1 MKHPVLSL
9 VLAAA
14 TACAGAPQ
22 YIDIPPGC
30 PQAVID
36 DSAEAAGDGL
46 LVYKRLPLTSQE
58 KAQLQ
63 QAMRLLSPE
72 ERAHFGIHDGD
83 EAVWLN
89 ARRFA
94 VRSAH
99 KLDVGK
105 LVDGLLRRQPRYLN
119 GSGKA
124 RYVIYNE
131 RGDALPPPF
140 YDEITFFNSPNS
152 TLIPVRRGNLWGY
165 IDSDGNPVVPP
176 RYDKAGVFYDGMARV
191 MKDGLI
197 GYVDAEGR
205 EVITP
210 QFREAQPFVNGY
222 AEIKQQG
229 TVWEYRYAYI
239 NRHGEIVSDPLYDPA
254 RYYQNIE
261 LAVVRQNG
269 QFGYIDENG
278 KIKIPLQ
285 YDEAYAFVG
294 EQARVKKN
302 GKYGFINSRG
312 EAITP
317 MEYDFADDF
326 PPYKTTWYYDD
337 GMLARVKK
345 ADKYGFIDRQ
355 GKYAVPLKYDMA
367 SAFNG
372 NYAVVR
378 RHDKEGLIGAC
389 GSVIFSPRYD
399 EIALPAMMDNYIPFR
414 QGELWGYLSYGK
426 ETIPPRYRFIC
437 F

>member
-1 MKHPVLSL
+1 MKHTALSL

-14 TACAGAPQ
+14 TACAEAPQ

-58 KAQLQ
+58 KAQLR

-72 ERAHFGIHDGD
+72 ERAHFGIADGD

-89 ARRFA
+89 ARRFV

-152 TLIPVRRGNLWGY
+152 TLIPVRRGDLWGY

-222 AEIKQQG
+222 AEIKQQS

-239 NRHGEIVSDPLYDPA
+239 NRHGEIISDSLYDPA
-254 RYYQNIE
+254 RYSQDVG
-261 LAVVRQNG
+261 LAVVSQNG

-278 KIKIPLQ
+278 KRKIPLQ
-285 YDEAYAFVG
+285 YDEAYAFMG
-294 EQARVKKN
+294 GQARVKKD

-326 PPYKTTWYYDD
+326 PPYKTTRYYDD

-355 GKYAVPLKYDMA
+355 GKYAVPLKYDAA
-367 SAFNG
+367 SPFNG
-372 NYAVVR
+372 DYAVVR

-399 EIALPAMMDNYIPFR
+399 EINLPAMMEHYIPFR
-414 QGELWGYLSYGK
+414 QDELWGYLLYSK
-426 ETIPPRYRFIC
+426 EAIPPRYRFIC

>member
-1 MKHPVLSL
+1 MKHTALSL

-14 TACAGAPQ
+14 TACAEAPQ

-36 DSAEAAGDGL
+36 DSAKAAGDGL
-46 LVYKRLPLTSQE
+46 LVYKRLPLTPQE
-58 KAQLQ
+58 KAQLR

-72 ERAHFGIHDGD
+72 ERVHFGIHDGD

-89 ARRFA
+89 ARRFV

-99 KLDVGK
+99 KLDAGK
-105 LVDGLLRRQPRYLN
+105 LVNGLLRRQPRYLN

-124 RYVIYNE
+124 HYAIYNE
-131 RGDALPPPF
+131 RGDALPLPF

-205 EVITP
+205 EVIEP
-210 QFREAQPFVNGY
+210 QFREAQPFINGY

-229 TVWEYRYAYI
+229 TVWKYRYAYI

-254 RYYQNIE
+254 RYSQDTR
-261 LAVVRQNG
+261 LAVVGQNG
-269 QFGYIDENG
+269 QFGYSENS
-278 KIKIPLQ
+278 KIKIPRQ
-285 YDEAYAFVG
+285 YDEAYAFAG
-294 EQARVKKN
+294 GQARVKKN

-317 MEYDFADDF
+317 LEYDFADDF
-326 PPYKTTWYYDD
+326 PPYRTTRYYDD

-355 GKYAVPLKYDMA
+355 GKYAVPLKYDAA
-367 SAFNG
+367 SPFNG
-372 NYAVVR
+372 DYAVVR
-378 RHDKEGLIGAC
+378 RNGKEGLIGAC
-389 GSVIFSPRYD
+389 GSMVFSPCYD

-426 ETIPPRYRFIC
+426 ETISPRYRFIC